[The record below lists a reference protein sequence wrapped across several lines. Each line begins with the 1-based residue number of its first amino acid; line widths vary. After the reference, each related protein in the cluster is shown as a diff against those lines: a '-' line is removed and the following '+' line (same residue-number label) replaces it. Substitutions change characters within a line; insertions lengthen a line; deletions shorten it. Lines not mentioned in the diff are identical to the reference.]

1 MAKCMKHP
9 ISYPK
14 QTAPMPNNGDMIRMK
29 GRMKA
34 ETTDQY
40 VGQKKDVSMGKKK

>member
-1 MAKCMKHP
+1 MKKLMKHP

-14 QTAPMPNNGDMIRMK
+14 QTAPMPNKGDMIRMRA
-29 GRMKA
+29 RMKP

-40 VGQKKDVSMGKKK
+40 VGQKRDVSMGKKK